1 MIVVEVDP
9 QADLLDND
17 DKKVE
22 ELVKNLSSRLLQ
34 PELVT
39 LAGLFGRFP
48 GVWSRKTVIAK
59 EIIQTGLVNKE
70 NLERWVH
77 HAQHAHVNFLQ
88 GRSSR
93 RYGACCGWTRRGLW
107 LGVERCFV
115 GMMSESMARRH
126 DLHLHGGCEDSTP
139 N

>member
-1 MIVVEVDP
+1 MIFVEVGT

-22 ELVKNLSSRLLQ
+22 EWVKNLRSRLLQ

-48 GVWSRKTVIAK
+48 GVRNRKTVIAK

-77 HAQHAHVNFLQ
+77 HAQHAHVVFVQ
-88 GRSSR
+88 RRSSR
-93 RYGACCGWTRRGLW
+93 RY
-107 LGVERCFV
+107 
-115 GMMSESMARRH
+115 
-126 DLHLHGGCEDSTP
+126 
-139 N
+139 